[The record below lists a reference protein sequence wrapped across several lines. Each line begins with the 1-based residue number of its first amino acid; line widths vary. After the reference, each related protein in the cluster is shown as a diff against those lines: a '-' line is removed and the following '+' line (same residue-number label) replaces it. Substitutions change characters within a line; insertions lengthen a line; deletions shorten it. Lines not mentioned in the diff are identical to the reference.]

1 MASKK
6 PVEDPVKICKWD
18 GIAVKNAL
26 DDGIRSILINALPYT
41 EDVSLLDGRLFIC
54 ATAVAVAMFALLWDF
69 LYPFPLSRPVLIFC
83 VGTYF
88 FLMVVFT
95 LYTTY
100 KIKGIF
106 GVFIQKDPAG
116 LDPDC
121 RWEASSNMKKFDD
134 MYELTLTFSDG
145 NMKRLESSLNTSV
158 GAFFDENGVLCMD
171 LLQDAVLKLHGS
183 IENDKKEL

>member
-1 MASKK
+1 MSAKK
-6 PVEDPVKICKWD
+6 SDHVKICKWD

-26 DDGIRSILINALPYT
+26 DDGVREVLTSKLPYS
-41 EDVSLLDGRLFIC
+41 EDFSLSDGRLIIC

-69 LYPFPLSRPVLIFC
+69 LYPFPLSRPILIFC

-88 FLMVVFT
+88 FLMIVFT

-106 GVFIQKDPAG
+106 VVVIQKDPAG

-134 MYELTLTFSDG
+134 MYELTLAFIDG
-145 NMKRLESSLNTSV
+145 NNKKKESSFNSSV
-158 GAFFDENGVLCMD
+158 ANFFDENGILCMD
-171 LLQDAVLKLHGS
+171 LLEDAVLKLHGS
-183 IENDKKEL
+183 IESEKKDL